1 MEKMKIDAI
10 DLIITVLRD
19 HEKALD
25 RLVKKL
31 ERFTERTLIGG
42 LSYGQALKAVRAQA
56 YDIRSIPHD
65 ATMMRIAIQNFVHAL
80 NRAELI
86 PNEWMLD
93 LIRAGTDSLQ
103 ETRSARARCDIRML
117 SVETFSHIECVPI

>member
-31 ERFTERTLIGG
+31 ERFTERTLIDG
-42 LSYGQALKAVRAQA
+42 LSYGQALKAVRAQVYA
-56 YDIRSIPHD
+56 IRSIPHD
-65 ATMMRIAIQNFVHAL
+65 GTMMRIAIQNFVHAL

-93 LIRAGTDSLQ
+93 LMRAGTDSLQ
-103 ETRSARARCDIRML
+103 ETRSARAMRY
-117 SVETFSHIECVPI
+117 